1 MMFLVLILGFS
12 VLLAGMFHDAYSLNS
27 IGFTAKLKVGTFIE
41 SNLYFPE
48 NETKFSFGTNSKI
61 CPNNACQYQ
70 FIDGT
75 FFTSLD
81 ENDRYLSG
89 TLKIQD
95 KASSGGFISYKY
107 YKLAGTMTLTD
118 SVENAKTGQ
127 KIDHY
132 HGDLGVDTKDPIFF
146 PAMKYKSQVIYNE
159 NSNMFT
165 LRGTSK

>member
-70 FIDGT
+70 FIDVLFLHLWT
-75 FFTSLD
+75 
-81 ENDRYLSG
+81 
-89 TLKIQD
+89 K
-95 KASSGGFISYKY
+95 
-107 YKLAGTMTLTD
+107 M
-118 SVENAKTGQ
+118 
-127 KIDHY
+127 ID
-132 HGDLGVDTKDPIFF
+132 I
-146 PAMKYKSQVIYNE
+146 
-159 NSNMFT
+159 
-165 LRGTSK
+165 